1 LRDTVA
7 LAAFARERGARVIA
21 ITDAPTRR
29 SPATQTS
36 CCSRPSDH
44 TVMPSSALGVLAVI
58 EALAAAVMRLNP
70 GAVRIAQE
78 LSEAV
83 LPHLVPPAPPAA
95 RKKD

>member
-1 LRDTVA
+1 
-7 LAAFARERGARVIA
+7 
-21 ITDAPTRR
+21 
-29 SPATQTS
+29 
-36 CCSRPSDH
+36 
-44 TVMPSSALGVLAVI
+44 MPSSALGVLAVI

-83 LPHLVPPAPPAA
+83 LPHPVPPAPPAA

>member
-1 LRDTVA
+1 
-7 LAAFARERGARVIA
+7 
-21 ITDAPTRR
+21 
-29 SPATQTS
+29 
-36 CCSRPSDH
+36 
-44 TVMPSSALGVLAVI
+44 MPSSALGVLAVI